1 MNKLQKTQLV
11 LWGIAIVLAV
21 VGLLFSESLKLEAGS
36 AASSYVLHLMSVALV
51 ILSGYVVLNYR
62 KNKLLCCMVS
72 NLAVLYTELMYLM
85 LQSSSQTG
93 NQTELYSVLIALL
106 LSVVAFPAYSST
118 PEAPAAAP
126 AAAETAPAEAAAFA
140 PAETT
145 TEAATETA
153 EPDTKE

>member
-118 PEAPAAAP
+118 PEAPAAEAP
-126 AAAETAPAEAAAFA
+126 AAAEAA